1 MPKDTITPEETRSS
15 ALLNMLEDLNAVK
28 NELETKN
35 QKLQEINQK
44 VIENQTAL
52 LNMTED
58 LKKSNALFKEEKD
71 KTSAIL
77 REIGEGVVVL
87 DPKRN
92 ITVWNKAVETITEI
106 SERDALG
113 KFIWNVIKVYDNK
126 KNKITDDR
134 CPFLLAI
141 KLKKVLTINELY
153 LTKKDGSLIPVADG
167 IAPIY
172 DDEGELANLVFI
184 FRDASKEKA
193 MDEAKDEFLSIAS
206 HQLRTPMTAIKGYL
220 QILMSGKVGQMT
232 PKAMEFMDEMNRAND
247 RLVKLVSDTLD
258 ISRIE
263 QDRLEIKL
271 EPFDIN
277 QVIKEDIE
285 ELKTLA
291 DNKGLTLTQVVREG
305 LSLAFA
311 DPKHAKQIL
320 DNLIGNS
327 IKYTEK
333 GSIEVW
339 AEEQG
344 GFIVISVKDSGAG
357 IKPEDQAKLFQKFF
371 RAVTTADVG
380 GTGLGLYIS
389 KKMTEQM
396 NGKIWVTSEFGKGST
411 FSFSLPI
418 AKENKK

>member
-1 MPKDTITPEETRSS
+1 MTNNTATQEETSRSS
-15 ALLNMLEDLNAVK
+15 ALLNMLEDINAVK
-28 NELETKN
+28 AELELKN
-35 QKLQEINQK
+35 QKLEETNRKI
-44 VIENQTAL
+44 IENQTAL

-77 REIGEGVVVL
+77 REIGEGVIVL
-87 DPKRN
+87 DPNRKIN
-92 ITVWNKAVETITEI
+92 IWNKAVEIITEI
-106 SERDALG
+106 SEREALG
-113 KFIWNVIKVYDNK
+113 KFIWDVVKAYDNK
-126 KNKITDDR
+126 KNEVTGDR
-134 CPFLLAI
+134 CPFLLAM

-153 LTKKDGSLIPVADG
+153 LTKKDGKLIPISDG

-172 DDEGELANLVFI
+172 DDEGELVNLVFI
-184 FRDASKEKA
+184 FKDVSKEKA

-220 QILMSGKVGQMT
+220 QILMSGRVGQIS
-232 PKAMEFMDEMNRAND
+232 PKAIEFLQEMNRAND

-263 QDRLEIKL
+263 QDRLEVKL
-271 EPFDIN
+271 EPFDMN

-291 DNKGLTLTQVVREG
+291 DNKGLTLNQIVRKG
-305 LSLAFA
+305 ISLAFA

-339 AEEQG
+339 AEEKE
-344 GFIVISVKDSGAG
+344 GFIITNIKDTGAG
-357 IKPEDQAKLFQKFF
+357 IKPEDQARLFQKFF

-389 KKMTEQM
+389 KRMAEQM
-396 NGKIWVTSEFGKGST
+396 NGKIWVTSEFGKGSV

-418 AKENKK
+418 AKK